1 VTNKKMA
8 PRVAARKAERSKTSE
23 PTNHAT
29 VTDYRTFSTGDT
41 TRRERA
47 ERNVHKYI
55 SWKSVNTRAYSML
68 CDVAKTRAEAGGV
81 VSGGDLLR
89 WLRSH
94 DVVND
99 LGRPCRPNNDYAA
112 PLIRDICLHNPVVG
126 PHVETRTG
134 VYDEIG
140 LVDMVGGDER

>member
-1 VTNKKMA
+1 MSEKKMA
-8 PRVAARKAERSKTSE
+8 PRVAARKAISTEIATSSLVVSDDS
-23 PTNHAT
+23 PDAT
-29 VTDYRTFSTGDT
+29 RDARA
-41 TRRERA
+41 RERA
-47 ERNVHKYI
+47 ARNVRKYLA
-55 SWKSVNTRAYSML
+55 WKADNGRAYAML
-68 CDVAKTRAEAGGV
+68 CDVARARAEAGGV

-126 PHVETRTG
+126 PHVETRTS

-140 LVDMVGGDER
+140 LTDMIGGEAR

>member
-1 VTNKKMA
+1 MTDKKMA
-8 PRVAARKAERSKTSE
+8 PRAATREADSTEVNAFLSSASDDKTDE
-23 PTNHAT
+23 GRDA
-29 VTDYRTFSTGDT
+29 RA
-41 TRRERA
+41 RERA
-47 ERNVHKYI
+47 ARNVRKYL
-55 SWKSVNTRAYSML
+55 SWKSINAHAYSML
-68 CDVAKTRAEAGGV
+68 CDVARARAEAGGV

-126 PHVETRTG
+126 PHVETRTS

-140 LVDMVGGDER
+140 LTDMIGGEAR

>member
-1 VTNKKMA
+1 MTDKKMA
-8 PRVAARKAERSKTSE
+8 PRAATREADSTEVNAFLSSASDDKTDE
-23 PTNHAT
+23 GRDA
-29 VTDYRTFSTGDT
+29 RA
-41 TRRERA
+41 RERA
-47 ERNVHKYI
+47 TRNVRKYI
-55 SWKSVNTRAYSML
+55 AWKSINAHAYSML
-68 CDVAKTRAEAGGV
+68 CDVARARAEAGGV

-126 PHVETRTG
+126 PHVETRTS

-140 LVDMVGGDER
+140 LMDMIGGEA